1 MAERTT
7 HWSSQRLFIL
17 AAIGSAI
24 GFGNI
29 WRFPY
34 VAYDNGGGAFL
45 IPYFIALLV
54 AGIPLML
61 LELGIGNKTKAGAA
75 QAFRDLI
82 GRNKEWV
89 GWMSVVVAFMIV
101 AYYAVI
107 IGWAV
112 DYAFFSVDLAY
123 GSAPET
129 FFFNDFLNVSD
140 GPFALGT
147 INWIIVGG
155 LAIVWLWIYF
165 SIFKGV
171 SSVEKMVLV
180 TVTVPWVLIILFVVN
195 GFTLPGAMDGL
206 AFYLMPDF
214 AKLLDPDVWIAA
226 FGQIFYTLS
235 LAMAIMIAYASYLP
249 EKVDI
254 TKSAITISLA
264 NCFTSIFAGLAVF
277 TTLGFL
283 AHQSGVAV
291 SEVVSSGIGLAFV
304 VYPAA
309 IAQFPFF
316 PEALGVLFFVMLV
329 TLGVDSAFSLTE
341 AVSTPIFDEK
351 PNLRRTWTIAVVCG
365 ILFLIGILFTTGSGL
380 YWLDIIDHYIN
391 TFMLLIIGILETV
404 IIGWIFGA
412 DKLRDYLNG
421 ISTWNMGRWYDIS
434 IKFIVPVVLFI
445 LLALNVL
452 SEINE
457 PYGGYEP
464 LPLAIGF
471 TLVVIGG
478 TAASFII
485 AHVLH
490 KKSGEKN
497 HT

>member
-1 MAERTT
+1 MAERTM

-45 IPYFIALLV
+45 IPYFIALFV

-75 QAFRDLI
+75 QAFHDLV
-82 GRNKEWV
+82 GRKKEWI
-89 GWMSVVVAFMIV
+89 GWLAVIVAFMIV

-112 DYAFFSVDLAY
+112 DYAFFSLDLAY
-123 GSAPET
+123 GAGPES
-129 FFFNDFLNVSD
+129 FFFNDFLAITS
-140 GPFALGT
+140 GPFELGA
-147 INWIIVGG
+147 INMIIVGG

-171 SSVEKMVLV
+171 HSVEKMVLV
-180 TVTVPWVLIILFVVN
+180 TVTVPWFLIILFVLN

-206 AFYLMPDF
+206 VYYLMPDF
-214 AKLLDPDVWIAA
+214 GKLLDPNVWIAA

-283 AHQSGVAV
+283 AHQSGVGV
-291 SEVVSSGIGLAFV
+291 SEVVTSGIGLAFV

-309 IAQFPFF
+309 IAQFPVF
-316 PEALGVLFFVMLV
+316 PQVLGILFFVMLV

-351 PNLRRTWTIAVVCG
+351 PHLNRSLVIGALCV
-365 ILFLIGILFTTGSGL
+365 ILFIIGLFFTTGSGL

-391 TFMLLIIGILETV
+391 TFMLLIIGILEAV
-404 IIGWIFGA
+404 VIGWIFGA
-412 DKLRDYLNG
+412 ERLREYLNG
-421 ISTWNMGRWYDIS
+421 LSTWNMGSWYDICL
-434 IKFIVPVVLFI
+434 KVIVPVILIVL
-445 LLALNVL
+445 LGLNVI
-452 SEINE
+452 SEITE
-457 PYGGYEP
+457 PYGGYD
-464 LPLAIGF
+464 PLALAMGF
-471 TLVVIGG
+471 TLVVVMG
-478 TAASFII
+478 TLASYVI
-485 AHVLH
+485 AWVIQLRR
-490 KKSGEKN
+490 GEAQPD
-497 HT
+497 

>member
-1 MAERTT
+1 M
-7 HWSSQRLFIL
+7 HWSSQRFFII

-45 IPYFIALLV
+45 IPYFIALFV

-61 LELGIGNKTKAGAA
+61 LELGLGNKTKAGAA

-82 GRNKEWV
+82 GRKKEWI
-89 GWMSVVVAFMIV
+89 GWMAIVVAFMIV

-123 GSAPET
+123 GASPES
-129 FFFNDFLNVSD
+129 FFFNDFLAISD

-147 INWIIVGG
+147 INWIIVAG

-171 SSVEKMVLV
+171 KSVEKMVLV
-180 TVTVPWVLIILFVVN
+180 TVTVPWVLIILFVAN

-214 AKLLDPDVWIAA
+214 AKLLDPSVWIAA

-283 AHQSGVAV
+283 AHQSGVPV

-316 PEALGVLFFVMLV
+316 PEILGVLFFVMLV

-341 AVSTPIFDEK
+341 ALSTPIFDER
-351 PNLRRTWTIAVVCG
+351 PELRRTMTIAVVCVV
-365 ILFLIGILFTTGSGL
+365 LFAIGILFTTGSGL

-391 TFMLLIIGILETV
+391 TFMLLIIGILET
-404 IIGWIFGA
+404 IAIGWIFGA
-412 DKLRDYLNG
+412 DKLRNYLNG
-421 ISTWNMGRWYDIS
+421 FSTWNLGVWYDIS
-434 IKFIVPVVLFI
+434 IKFIVPAVLLV
-445 LLALNVL
+445 LLALNIL

-457 PYGGYEP
+457 PYEGYD
-464 LPLAIGF
+464 PLALGIGF
-471 TLVVIGG
+471 TLVVIVGI
-478 TAASFII
+478 AASFVI
-485 AHVLH
+485 AHIVQ
-490 KKSGEKN
+490 KRRDDIEAA
-497 HT
+497 

>member
-1 MAERTT
+1 MAERTM

-34 VAYDNGGGAFL
+34 VAYENGGGAFL
-45 IPYFIALLV
+45 IPYFIALFV

-75 QAFRDLI
+75 QAFRDCI
-82 GRNKEWV
+82 GKKKEWI
-89 GWMSVVVAFMIV
+89 GWMAVVVAFMIV
-101 AYYAVI
+101 IYYAVI

-123 GSAPET
+123 GAGPEA
-129 FFFNDFLNVSD
+129 FFFNDFLAISD

-147 INWIIVGG
+147 INWVIAGG
-155 LAIVWLWIYF
+155 MAIVWLWIYF

-180 TVTVPWVLIILFVVN
+180 TVTVPWVLIILFVAN
-195 GFTLPGAMDGL
+195 GLTLPGAMDGL

-283 AHQSGVAV
+283 ANQSGVPV

-316 PEALGVLFFVMLV
+316 PELLGVLFFVMLV

-341 AVSTPIFDEK
+341 AVSTPVFDEN
-351 PNLRRTWTIAVVCG
+351 PHLNRSVAIGVICV
-365 ILFLIGILFTTGSGL
+365 ILFILGLFFTCGSGL

-391 TFMLLIIGILETV
+391 TFMLLIIGILEAV
-404 IIGWIFGA
+404 AIGWIFGA
-412 DKLRDYLNG
+412 EQLRDYLN
-421 ISTWNMGRWYDIS
+421 SLSSYQLGRWYDIS
-434 IKFIVPVVLFI
+434 IKFIVPAVLI
-445 LLALNVL
+445 GLLALNVL
-452 SEINE
+452 SEITE

-464 LPLAIGF
+464 LALAIGF
-471 TLVVIGG
+471 ILVVVMGSL
-478 TAASFII
+478 ASFII
-485 AHVLH
+485 ARVAQQRRRDPD
-490 KKSGEKN
+490 
-497 HT
+497 TP

>member
-1 MAERTT
+1 M

-61 LELGIGNKTKAGAA
+61 LELGIGKKTKAGAA
-75 QAFRDLI
+75 QAFRDCI
-82 GRNKEWV
+82 GKKYEWI
-89 GWMSVVVAFMIV
+89 GWMAIVVAFMIV

-123 GSAPET
+123 GAGPEA
-129 FFFNDFLNVSD
+129 FFFNDFLAISD
-140 GPFALGT
+140 GPFDLGM

-171 SSVEKMVLV
+171 NSVEKMVLV
-180 TVTVPWVLIILFVVN
+180 TVTVPWILIILFVAN
-195 GFTLPGAMDGL
+195 GLTLPGAMDGL
-206 AFYLMPDF
+206 VFYLMPDF
-214 AKLLDPDVWIAA
+214 TKLLDPDVWIAA

-264 NCFTSIFAGLAVF
+264 NCFTSIFAGFAVF

-316 PEALGVLFFVMLV
+316 PEVLGVLFFVMLV

-341 AVSTPIFDEK
+341 ALSTPIFDEK
-351 PNLRRTWTIAVVCG
+351 PKLNRSITIAVVCI
-365 ILFLIGILFTTGSGL
+365 ILFVIGILFTTGSGL

-391 TFMLLIIGILETV
+391 TFMLLIIGILET
-404 IIGWIFGA
+404 IAIGWIFGA
-412 DKLRDYLNG
+412 EKLRDYLNG
-421 ISTWNMGRWYDIS
+421 LSTWNLGKWYDIS
-434 IKFIVPVVLFI
+434 IKFIVPAVLLV

-452 SEINE
+452 SEITQ
-457 PYGGYEP
+457 PYGDYD
-464 LPLAIGF
+464 PLALLIGF
-471 TLVVIGG
+471 CFVVIVG
-478 TAASFII
+478 TAASFVI
-485 AHVLH
+485 AHILQ
-490 KKSGEKN
+490 KKRTDTE
-497 HT
+497 TA